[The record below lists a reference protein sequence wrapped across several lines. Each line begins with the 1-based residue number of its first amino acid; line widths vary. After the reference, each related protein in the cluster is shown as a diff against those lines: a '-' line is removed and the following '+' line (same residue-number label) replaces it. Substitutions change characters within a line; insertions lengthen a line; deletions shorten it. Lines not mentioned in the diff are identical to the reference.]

1 MKKKVFVI
9 IAALLVTNVHL
20 VCQDKRMF
28 GNGYDWEKFD
38 LTAKWFVVYGICR
51 SASADTLFYNQT
63 PVDTYPRQ
71 VDTYR
76 WRNYWILVI
85 KKSKSKQAFNVEAD
99 KPNPF
104 RVVEGIDEF
113 YEDHANKNIPI
124 FAVATLA
131 AKRATGKIHA
141 EDIEKEL
148 QRLRTVEWE

>member
-1 MKKKVFVI
+1 MKKKAFVI

-51 SASADTLFYNQT
+51 DASVDTLYYNQT
-63 PVDTYPRQ
+63 PVDNYQWQ
-71 VDTYR
+71 VDHYR
-76 WRNYWILVI
+76 WRNDRILVF
-85 KKSKSKQAFNVEAD
+85 KKFKSKQVFNVEAD
-99 KPNPF
+99 KPNYF
-104 RVVEGIDEF
+104 RVLEGIDEF
-113 YEDHANKNIPI
+113 YKEHANKYIPI

-131 AKRATGKIHA
+131 AKKATGNIKA

-148 QRLRTVEWE
+148 QRLRAIEWQ